1 MEEQVLTGLA
11 CTCGSYSYCG
21 RRGATGSDA
30 CTGRCRTGEQH
41 RKTRTRR
48 GFYTVES
55 SLEPWSGSVRTVLER
70 DGMFRVYTG
79 SRERG

>member
-1 MEEQVLTGLA
+1 VGDEAQLGVMLVQDTL
-11 CTCGSYSYCG
+11 
-21 RRGATGSDA
+21 
-30 CTGRCRTGEQH
+30 CRTGEQH
-41 RKTRTRR
+41 RKTLTRR